1 MSLVSIVVPIYN
13 VQDYLEDCLDSL
25 RAQTLEDIEDP
36 LCERWFD

>member
-25 RAQTLEDIEDP
+25 RAQTLEDIEI
-36 LCERWFD
+36 LV